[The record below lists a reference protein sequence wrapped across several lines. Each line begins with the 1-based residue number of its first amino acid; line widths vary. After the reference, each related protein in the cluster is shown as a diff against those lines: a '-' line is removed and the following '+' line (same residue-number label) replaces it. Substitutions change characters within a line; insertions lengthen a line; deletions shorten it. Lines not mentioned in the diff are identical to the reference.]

1 MARLLNNKST
11 HVTEYKYVTN
21 NNSKTDGH
29 PQERVVLPLDKKNFI
44 LMAIAA
50 FMIVVGFLLMLGG
63 ASTPEEFNP
72 EIFSTR
78 RIVVGPTLAFL
89 GFVFMGFAIIYRPR
103 KKKISE

>member
-1 MARLLNNKST
+1 MAQLLNKKTTVATISKDVANYNPK
-11 HVTEYKYVTN
+11 TEGLP
-21 NNSKTDGH
+21 S
-29 PQERVVLPLDKKNFI
+29 QRVVLPLDKKNFI

-50 FMIVVGFLLMLGG
+50 LMIVIGFLLMLGG